1 MRTNTKARM
10 IRNLRS
16 RLTAIVSGKGVKKG
30 HIVDLLGCPAE
41 HLRKHLEVQFSKGMT
56 WDNYGKVWHVDHKI
70 PISAF
75 DVGNPAELRTC
86 FHFSN
91 LQPMLA
97 KANICKGSKI
107 CLES

>member
-1 MRTNTKARM
+1 MRNSTRARM

-16 RLTAIVSGKGVKKG
+16 RLTSLVSGGKKSS
-30 HIVDLLGCPAE
+30 HMAELLGCPAE
-41 HLRKHLEVQFSKGMT
+41 HLRSHLEVQFKGGMT

-70 PISAF
+70 PVSAF
-75 DVGNPAELRTC
+75 DVENPAELRTC

-91 LQPMLA
+91 LQPMFA
-97 KANICKGSKI
+97 DENIRKGGKI